1 MTGSVLTFHQRV
13 FAIAASL
20 LVALGS
26 SPTDVPT
33 QFSERASLG
42 KATLL
47 HALPAQTNTP
57 RIELGGVVPLA
68 PPAHASPESWFHAT
82 RTAEWK
88 RVDTVFIDAPLLDG
102 ARSRRTRAHLIAT
115 PAQGPPAS
123 T

>member
-1 MTGSVLTFHQRV
+1 MTAFHQRV
-13 FAIAASL
+13 FAIAAAL
-20 LVALGS
+20 LVALGP

-33 QFSERASLG
+33 QFSERASLV
-42 KATLL
+42 KSTQLQ
-47 HALPAQTNTP
+47 ALPAHTNTP
-57 RIELGGVVPLA
+57 RLELGGFVPLA
-68 PPAHASPESWFHAT
+68 PPGHASPESWFHAT

-102 ARSRRTRAHLIAT
+102 ARARRTRAHLIAT